1 MQVQSHISMRRGVS
15 TAGLFLVQMMVAT
28 VSHSASPAG
37 ASDELE
43 ARSLEARLLMDCPPA
58 VRDHNPNR
66 RVLQVIDG
74 VVHRWAEYDLDADT
88 SMCIIL
94 ERPEFQILS
103 AGEASELM
111 ARSSTWEV
119 RLPDPEHWEILPH
132 DAPELDLP
140 PPVIDFG
147 AVPRADISP
156 STTLPDT
163 EYIPAESSR
172 RGLAASEPQRDP
184 IYSPQLQ
191 QNNAQTD
198 ISPQVV
204 IGDEDDRVRRSL
216 SQVQSHP
223 WNTIGHLSQQY
234 PTMNRYR
241 CTAFLVG
248 PYLALTN
255 GHCVYND
262 ERDDEGGTVRA
273 AELSPGQFSAGQGEE
288 IIRPYG
294 THPVYRV
301 RLNSGWTND
310 EWAWHFDYAGLNLS
324 RPFTEIT
331 TFMPLVFEDPGA
343 QTMNTSGYPRLVH
356 EDTDDEEDPSMAQWW
371 NASDSTS
378 IGGTNDRLLF
388 HDADSSGGQSG
399 SPLWRF
405 ISPDRRVIA
414 VHCCG
419 SDDNQ
424 INWGPRLVS
433 QNQNLIENWL
443 DWTPPGTPGLA
454 DDFGEI
460 DLPNAGRGF
469 MVRNNVGAT
478 RQVFEPNHCGNEDA
492 GRSMWWTWT
501 PPVSRPVT
509 FTAISS
515 NMDLILATYRGSD
528 LRFLN
533 SQGCDDSAGGTNSV
547 TFTPSFQ
554 AQHAVV
560 VDGAQGDEGT
570 FALEWSIEPPEN
582 DDFADALNIPGSG
595 GARAGDNWGATGEI
609 GEGLHCGNFTD
620 TSVWWT
626 FSPRVNPGR
635 LYIDTE
641 GSNFD
646 LLIAVY
652 TGDAVDERTLVTCD
666 DSAGSNNEVEFAT
679 RPGERYYV
687 AIAGRSHAQG
697 HITLNYQW
705 TETSVE
711 IFQDRFEVE

>member
-1 MQVQSHISMRRGVS
+1 MQIRKNTSVGRSPS
-15 TAGLFLVQMMVAT
+15 TAAMFLVLMVMAAMGQ
-28 VSHSASPAG
+28 SASLAG
-37 ASDELE
+37 ESDELE
-43 ARSLEARLLMDCPPA
+43 ARSLEGRLLMDCPSA
-58 VRDHNPNR
+58 VRDYNPHR

-74 VVHRWAEYDLDADT
+74 VVHRWAEYDLADGI
-88 SMCIIL
+88 SMCVIL
-94 ERPEFQILS
+94 ERPDFQILS
-103 AGEASELM
+103 ADEASELM

-119 RLPDPEHWEILPH
+119 YLPDPEYWEILPP

-140 PPVIDFG
+140 PPAIESGELPGREV
-147 AVPRADISP
+147 SP
-156 STTLPDT
+156 SADEPDT
-163 EYIPAESSR
+163 EYFPAESSY
-172 RGLAASEPQRDP
+172 RGLAAPRPKYDLSTEIEQYKPR
-184 IYSPQLQ
+184 
-191 QNNAQTD
+191 AEGG
-198 ISPQVV
+198 PQVV

-216 SQVQSHP
+216 VQVQSHP
-223 WNTIGHLSQQY
+223 WNTIGFLSQQY

-248 PYLALTN
+248 PHLALTN

-273 AELSPGQFSAGQGEE
+273 AELSPGQFSAGQGEDV
-288 IIRPYG
+288 IRPYG

-301 RLNSGWTND
+301 RLNTGWTSD

-331 TFMPLVFEDPGA
+331 TFMPLVFEDSGA

-356 EDTDDEEDPSMAQWW
+356 EETNEEEDPSMAQWY
-371 NASDSTS
+371 NTSDSTS
-378 IGGTNDRLLF
+378 IGGTSDRLLY

-419 SDDNQ
+419 SDSSE

-433 QNQNLIENWL
+433 QNQSLIENWL
-443 DWTPPGTPGLA
+443 DWTPPGTPTLA
-454 DDFGEI
+454 DDFGEV

-469 MVRNNVGAT
+469 MVRDNVGAT
-478 RQVFEPNHCGNEDA
+478 RQVSEPNHCGNDDA

-515 NMDLILATYRGSD
+515 DMDLILAAYRGSD

-533 SQGCDDSAGGTNSV
+533 LQGCDDSAGGNNTV
-547 TFTPSFQ
+547 TFTPNFQ
-554 AQHAVV
+554 VQHAVV
-560 VDGAQGDEGT
+560 VDGAEGAEGS
-570 FALEWSIEPPEN
+570 FALEWHIEPPEN
-582 DDFADALNIPGSG
+582 DDFADALNIPGTA
-595 GARAGDNWGATGEI
+595 GARAGDNWGATSEI
-609 GEGLHCGNFTD
+609 GESLHCGNFTD

-626 FSPRVNPGR
+626 FPPRVDPGR
-635 LYIDTE
+635 LRIDTE

-652 TGDAVDERTLVTCD
+652 TGDAVDERTLVACD
-666 DSAGSNNEVEFAT
+666 DSAGSSNEVEFAT
-679 RPGERYYV
+679 RSDERYYV
-687 AIAGRSHAQG
+687 AVAGVSHDQG
-697 HITLNYQW
+697 HISLNYQW
-705 TETSVE
+705 TETSIE
-711 IFQDRFEVE
+711 ILHDRFEVDAP